1 MVFHLSVSED
11 LLFTVLLIGT
21 KCYTCAMEKDMGTYT
36 KALSS
41 TGQSRAMSFK
51 EPKVYIS
58 PH

>member
-41 TGQSRAMSFK
+41 TG
-51 EPKVYIS
+51 
-58 PH
+58 